1 MSADWIATSLA
12 TAGHALLLL
21 ISPIFVVGIINRVKS
36 RWGGRVGP
44 SLHQSWFDLVRLLR
58 KRPVQSTTASWFVQL
73 GPIVLLAST
82 LLAGALTPLAAGW
95 APVAFDYDFVA
106 FAYLLGVGR
115 LLLVLAALDTGSAFE
130 GMGASREAQYATFV
144 EPAFFLA
151 VGSLAALS
159 GETSFAAI
167 LSAPAHWTVGAVV
180 ARAGALVA
188 LFVML
193 QVEAARV
200 PVDDPQTHLEL
211 TMIHEVMI
219 LDHSGPDLA
228 AVQYSAALKLTLCAA
243 VIAALLSP
251 VPAAAPPWLAVTASL
266 LLIALVAAL
275 VGLVESLIARF
286 RLLAMPRYLLVAVV
300 ASLVS
305 LGVVALTRGPL
316 A

>member
-1 MSADWIATSLA
+1 VSAAPLAIAA
-12 TAGHALLLL
+12 AAGHALLLL
-21 ISPIFVVGIINRVKS
+21 VSPIFVVGVINRVKS

-44 SLHQSWFDLVRLLR
+44 SLHQSWFDLLRLLR
-58 KRPVQSTTASWFVQL
+58 KRPVQSTTASWLVQL
-73 GPIVLLAST
+73 GPLVLLAST
-82 LLAGALTPLAAGW
+82 LLAGCLTPLAAGW
-95 APVAFDYDFVA
+95 APVRFDYDFVA
-106 FAYLLGVGR
+106 FAYLLGLGR
-115 LLLVLAALDTGSAFE
+115 LFLVLAALDTGSAFE

-159 GETSFAAI
+159 GETSFAA
-167 LSAPAHWTVGAVV
+167 LLTAPERWTAAAVL

-188 LFVML
+188 LFVTL

-211 TMIHEVMI
+211 TMIHEVMV

-228 AVQYSAALKLTLCAA
+228 AVQYAAAVKLTLCAA

-251 VPAAAPPWLAVTASL
+251 LPPHASPWLAVPTSL
-266 LLIALVAAL
+266 LLTGLVAAL
-275 VGLVESLIARF
+275 VGLIESLIARF
-286 RLLAMPRYLLVAVV
+286 RLLALPYYLLVAVL
-300 ASLVS
+300 AGLVS